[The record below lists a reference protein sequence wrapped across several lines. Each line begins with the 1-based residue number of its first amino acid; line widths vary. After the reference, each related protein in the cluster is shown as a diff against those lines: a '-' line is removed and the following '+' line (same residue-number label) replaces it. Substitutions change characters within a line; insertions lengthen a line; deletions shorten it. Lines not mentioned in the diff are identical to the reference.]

1 MRKYLSPKLV
11 DDELYGYISKLTLSF
26 VTGEINFRTYINELR
41 NSNISDLC
49 KIGLDNCS
57 DKELIDFVKRIFGY
71 NNRNAVTNLNGKIKE
86 LDLFTSKSSTLVD
99 LSKLS
104 SFFDYYIKYKEG
116 KITKEECFLF
126 LKKYGFL
133 EISNLDFND
142 NVSLS
147 YALGYYANVYSKNVL
162 GKSINSILKM
172 SESERKRLTQNEA
185 KKNINELDINQY
197 SSKMTSLFL
206 SYLNGKLS
214 YEEFLKRVHILN
226 YNYIFDEYTGE
237 INNELK
243 ETLFRRIVFNYFL
256 GNTQYKFKDVIKK
269 PTVFSKIDN
278 NGQNNTIFQKLYSY
292 YIDYLNLKIEKEDL
306 LQLANQLHINL
317 SLDSIDGTSS
327 MHFIEV
333 LSFYYATNVLK
344 MTSEGFYK
352 MRDCSLRNM
361 KNLGIEEKQE
371 KKEQKKIKRE
381 QEKIKR
387 EQEKFASIKASISSE
402 DLNKLK
408 NIYNAFNR
416 YYNFEI
422 SFQEYNDI
430 IESNKDINSR
440 YVKIAR
446 EIDNYSRFYA
456 EYFLGISKSQYD
468 AMKDR
473 SILFQNGYS
482 LFEQYANGEISKD
495 DWIAYEKKAGIPVE
509 RAAKRY
515 AEAAGISSEFQELK
529 NQIKFFRTEREVY
542 ASKYYNWLF
551 DASNDDYFNMYF
563 MDLAKRIIEEKID
576 INCLYQDCCSYVNKV
591 YTSEN
596 SINGHAINGTSSEF
610 DKKLEDLRNKVRMV
624 TNFIYE
630 IKTEK
635 KDDLLEYSDYLIST
649 FIDSGQTIQEFIA
662 DYNLSLSSFHRMV
675 NYLKD
680 HNPKLFNKYNE
691 EIEKHKNFAFKSLC
705 EKVCSIRAAI
715 KENKKTF
722 SLSDYYSIFPISYS
736 DPTTFFGIAKR
747 VLNRRDYYVVN
758 NVLDK
763 LFTDAKNKK
772 MSRVDINTLANKYN
786 ISTSDIEQVLSFMNL
801 NEIPVTGDLFLH
813 FYGQLRTGQF
823 SDSDDSIRFLQKY
836 KNK

>member
-1 MRKYLSPKLV
+1 MRPFLSPSLV

-26 VTGEINFRTYINELR
+26 VVGEISIRTYINKLR

-71 NNRNAVTNLNGKIKE
+71 NNNRNAVTNLNGKIKE

-133 EISNLDFND
+133 EISNLDYSD

-172 SESERKRLTQNEA
+172 SESERESLPQNEA

-226 YNYIFDEYTGE
+226 YNYIFDEYTE
-237 INNELK
+237 ELTNELK
-243 ETLFRRIVFNYFL
+243 ETLFRRIVFNFFL

-292 YIDYLNLKIEKEDL
+292 YIDYLNLKIEKDDL

-333 LSFYYATNVLK
+333 LSFYYATSVLK
-344 MTSEGFYK
+344 MTSEDFYK

-381 QEKIKR
+381 QEKL
-387 EQEKFASIKASISSE
+387 ASIKASISLE

-422 SFQEYNDI
+422 SFKEYNDI

-446 EIDNYSRFYA
+446 VIDNYSRFYA

-529 NQIKFFRTEREVY
+529 NQIKFFRAEREVY

-563 MDLAKRIIEEKID
+563 MDLVKRIFEENID
-576 INCLYQDCCSYVNKV
+576 INCLYQDCYLYVTKV

-610 DKKLEDLRNKVRMV
+610 DKKLEDLKNKVRMV
-624 TNFIYE
+624 TSFIYE
-630 IKTEK
+630 MKTEK
-635 KDDLLEYSDYLIST
+635 KDDLLEYSDYLISA

-680 HNPKLFNKYNE
+680 HNPKLYNKYNE
-691 EIEKHKNFAFKSLC
+691 EIEKHKYYAFKSLC
-705 EKVCSIRAAI
+705 ERVNSIKADI
-715 KENKKTF
+715 KGNRKTF
-722 SLSDYYSIFPISYS
+722 SLSDYYSKFPISYS
-736 DPTTFFGIAKR
+736 DPTTFFDIAER
-747 VLNRRDYYVVN
+747 VLNKRDYYEVKK
-758 NVLDK
+758 VLGK
-763 LFTDAKNKK
+763 LFTDANDKK
-772 MSRVDINTLANKYN
+772 MSRVDINVLANKYN
-786 ISTSDIEQVLSFMNL
+786 ISTSDIEHVLSFMNL

-823 SDSDDSIRFLQKY
+823 SDSDNSIRSLQK
-836 KNK
+836 

>member
-26 VTGEINFRTYINELR
+26 VVGEISFRAYINELR

-57 DKELIDFVKRIFGY
+57 DKELIDFVKRIFEDN
-71 NNRNAVTNLNGKIKE
+71 NNRNAVYSLTVKIKE

-133 EISNLDFND
+133 EISNLDYSD

-147 YALGYYANVYSKNVL
+147 YALGYYANVYSKNIL

-172 SESERKRLTQNEA
+172 SESERESLPRKEA

-226 YNYIFDEYTGE
+226 YNYIFDEYTE
-237 INNELK
+237 ELTNELK
-243 ETLFRRIVFNYFL
+243 ETLFRRIVFNFFL

-292 YIDYLNLKIEKEDL
+292 YIDYLNLKIEKDDL

-333 LSFYYATNVLK
+333 LSFYYATSVLK
-344 MTSEGFYK
+344 MTSEDFYK

-381 QEKIKR
+381 QEKL
-387 EQEKFASIKASISSE
+387 ASIKASISLE

-422 SFQEYNDI
+422 SFKEYNDI

-446 EIDNYSRFYA
+446 VIDNYSRFYA

-529 NQIKFFRTEREVY
+529 NQIKFFRAEREVY

-563 MDLAKRIIEEKID
+563 MDLVKRIFEENID
-576 INCLYQDCCSYVNKV
+576 INCLYQDCYLYVTKV

-610 DKKLEDLRNKVRMV
+610 DKKLEDLKNKVRMV
-624 TNFIYE
+624 TSFIYE
-630 IKTEK
+630 MKTEK
-635 KDDLLEYSDYLIST
+635 KDDLLEYSDYLISA

-680 HNPKLFNKYNE
+680 HNPKLYNKYNE
-691 EIEKHKNFAFKSLC
+691 EIEKHKYYAFKSLC
-705 EKVCSIRAAI
+705 ERVNSIKADI
-715 KENKKTF
+715 KGNRKTF
-722 SLSDYYSIFPISYS
+722 SLSDYYSKFPISYS
-736 DPTTFFGIAKR
+736 DPTTFFDIAER
-747 VLNRRDYYVVN
+747 VLNKRDYYEVKK
-758 NVLDK
+758 VLGK
-763 LFTDAKNKK
+763 LFTDANDKK
-772 MSRVDINTLANKYN
+772 MSRVDINVLANKYN
-786 ISTSDIEQVLSFMNL
+786 ISTSDIEHVLSFMNL

-823 SDSDDSIRFLQKY
+823 SDSDNSIRSLQK
-836 KNK
+836 